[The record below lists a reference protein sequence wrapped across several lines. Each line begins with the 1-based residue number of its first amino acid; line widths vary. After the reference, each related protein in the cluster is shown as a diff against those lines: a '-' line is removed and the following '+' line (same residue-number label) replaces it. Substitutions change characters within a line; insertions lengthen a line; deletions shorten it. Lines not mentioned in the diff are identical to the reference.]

1 MSGSE
6 NQSESRANE
15 TTMMSSKNANEFE
28 TGAQLIRDGFQL
40 IVSAISSPSCGQVS
54 VVKISLLIVDIFS
67 RLMLILGCQQFKQAA
82 IPSIIENS
90 ITEFSRATKGM
101 ATPRRTGRNQSSPRE
116 PRRTIEASVRATSR
130 DGRQKPD
137 EKQGRGQSGQP
148 NAQSVRDPMREASHL
163 NSPIVNYG
171 VIAMAVMAMIALTI
185 EIYERFIGPFG
196 LGRFIKNV
204 FVSAFQ

>member
-15 TTMMSSKNANEFE
+15 TTTMSLKNANEFE

-67 RLMLILGCQQFKQAA
+67 RLLLILGCQQLKQVA

-90 ITEFSRATKGM
+90 ITEFCRTTRGIV
-101 ATPRRTGRNQSSPRE
+101 TPRRAGRNHSSPQA
-116 PRRTIEASVRATSR
+116 PRPTTEVADRSTSR

-137 EKQGRGQSGQP
+137 EKLGRGQSRPP
-148 NAQSVRDPMREASHL
+148 NAQSVSDPLREASHL

-171 VIAMAVMAMIALTI
+171 VITMAVMAMIALMI
-185 EIYERFIGPFG
+185 EIFERFIGPFG
-196 LGRFIKNV
+196 YGRFIKNI